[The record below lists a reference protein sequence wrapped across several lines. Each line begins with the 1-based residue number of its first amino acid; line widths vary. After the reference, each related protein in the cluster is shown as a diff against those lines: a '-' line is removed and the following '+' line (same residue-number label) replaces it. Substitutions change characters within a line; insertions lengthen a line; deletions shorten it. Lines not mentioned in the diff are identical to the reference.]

1 MRESRA
7 QRSDVSRSDAAAG
20 AAGESGVAEDANSMA
35 GSNKSLIRGPDE
47 CLDECSG
54 GGGGS
59 SAAIVEL
66 VGNAECAEISGE
78 VQVRSRIF
86 GCDESSEE
94 VFDDLAG
101 GSSVAP
107 SAQAR
112 ARLSGFDHSSEEFFG
127 GRQVG

>member
-1 MRESRA
+1 MSA
-7 QRSDVSRSDAAAG
+7 W
-20 AAGESGVAEDANSMA
+20 
-35 GSNKSLIRGPDE
+35 NKAV
-47 CLDECSG
+47 

-86 GCDESSEE
+86 CSDELSEE
-94 VFDDLAG
+94 FSHDFAG
-101 GSSVAP
+101 GSSVALA
-107 SAQAR
+107 AQAR
-112 ARLSGFDHSSEEFFG
+112 ARLSGFDDSLEEFFG